1 MAKIT
6 PWDTPV
12 TDQARLLMVSLTDQN
27 RQLVGVFEASWEPGR
42 PRWRVVFTQ
51 VQGYRVCDESRH
63 GAFWEEFR
71 RSGRRSPSTFTIEDS
86 AWSAQLTGLNPRP
99 RHYVIATLDDVVEVA
114 ACAEPVWERTAP
126 APPAA
131 PMPGKSEHHF
141 LPEDRA

>member
-1 MAKIT
+1 MAMIT